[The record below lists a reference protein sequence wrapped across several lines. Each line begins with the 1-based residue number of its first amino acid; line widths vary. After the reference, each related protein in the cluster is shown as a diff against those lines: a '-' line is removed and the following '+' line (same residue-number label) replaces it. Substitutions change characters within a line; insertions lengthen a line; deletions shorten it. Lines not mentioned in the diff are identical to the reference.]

1 VKEQELT
8 LKQAEIMLSQLK
20 MMLDR
25 HETPEAWQQYYL
37 VKQLARLLKE
47 KSESWFQ
54 KYDRIMGEKKR

>member
-1 VKEQELT
+1 
-8 LKQAEIMLSQLK
+8 MLSQLK